1 MKLYKDLRGVGESCN
16 DKRSY
21 NIMFETLFDLAFF
34 VTFRSSGLFNVMQ
47 KTVEAYHDNDDLC
60 GTMLKCLIAFV

>member
-1 MKLYKDLRGVGESCN
+1 MVILQFFVES
-16 DKRSY
+16 Y
-21 NIMFETLFDLAFF
+21 LPGFDLAFF

>member
-1 MKLYKDLRGVGESCN
+1 MINGRIISCLRLCL
-16 DKRSY
+16 
-21 NIMFETLFDLAFF
+21 IWLFF